1 MLSGTN
7 RIQVVQGDA
16 GTGKSFLF
24 ELVREVGA
32 EVGAGMLVLV
42 PQNKLMDD
50 LTGRGLEV
58 RSLASVLKE
67 HASRVGPAKP
77 NEQLSALMKGK
88 VVVLEEA
95 SMVSSRQL
103 AGLFEVARNGEA
115 AKLVLV
121 GDVKQIPAVEAGRPF
136 ALLQEAEAPTVRL
149 TENRRQQTDVLRAVS
164 YTHLTLPTKA

>member
-1 MLSGTN
+1 
-7 RIQVVQGDA
+7 
-16 GTGKSFLF
+16 
-24 ELVREVGA
+24 
-32 EVGAGMLVLV
+32 V
-42 PQNKLMDD
+42 PQNKLLDD

-67 HASRVGPAKP
+67 PGSRAGPAKP

-103 AGLFEVARNGEA
+103 AGLFEVARNGDV

-136 ALLQEAEAPTVRL
+136 A
-149 TENRRQQTDVLRAVS
+149 
-164 YTHLTLPTKA
+164 